1 MGGAYEMHEIYEIYM
16 CKGFG
21 VRKPKGK
28 RALGR
33 PNCR

>member
-1 MGGAYEMHEIYEIYM
+1 M

-33 PNCR
+33 PNCRWEDNIQMDHKG